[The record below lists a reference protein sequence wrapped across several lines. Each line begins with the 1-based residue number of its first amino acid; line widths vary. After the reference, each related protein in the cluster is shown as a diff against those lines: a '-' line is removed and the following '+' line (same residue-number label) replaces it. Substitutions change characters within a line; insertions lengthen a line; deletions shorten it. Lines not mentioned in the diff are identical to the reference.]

1 MFSNRG
7 SSLIS
12 TVLAVAA
19 AGGVGVA
26 GYYLVSGG
34 AGCGSCSTHAGTD
47 VAAVTPVAAATDSKS
62 DCGGCSADAMVVAD
76 AAKTDCATACSMGEA
91 QVVAMEG
98 ESCATACSGDAM
110 TVANEGESCSVEK
123 ACDAEVAACESSCEG
138 KNEGEV
144 MLVSGET
151 EEAACESSCSG
162 EAKAKVCPI
171 TGQPIADAGS

>member
-47 VAAVTPVAAATDSKS
+47 VAAVTPVAAATDAKS
-62 DCGGCSADAMVVAD
+62 DCGGCSADVMVVAD

-91 QVVAMEG
+91 EVIAVANEADCV
-98 ESCATACSGDAM
+98 ETCDTVCEDKTAEACATACES
-110 TVANEGESCSVEK
+110 TCTGE
-123 ACDAEVAACESSCEG
+123 A
-138 KNEGEV
+138 GEV
-144 MLVSGET
+144 MLVSNET

-162 EAKAKVCPI
+162 EAKAKVCPV

>member
-47 VAAVTPVAAATDSKS
+47 VAAVTPVAAATDAKDY
-62 DCGGCSADAMVVAD
+62 DCAAACSGDAMVVAAD
-76 AAKTDCATACSMGEA
+76 AKSDCAAACSGEA

-98 ESCATACSGDAM
+98 ESCAAACSGDAM
-110 TVANEGESCSVEK
+110 TVANAGESCSIEK
-123 ACDAEVAACESSCEG
+123 ACDADAAACESSCDG
-138 KNEGEV
+138 KNEGEI
-144 MLVSGET
+144 MQVSNEAEKADCATSCDGE
-151 EEAACESSCSG
+151 
-162 EAKAKVCPI
+162 AKVCPVS
-171 TGQPIADAGS
+171 GQPIADAGS